1 MNVKIDSRKIE
12 KGDTFV
18 ALRGIDHDGHAYI
31 RQAIEN
37 GAAKIICEEGS
48 YEVETCIVE
57 DTRAYLVNYLKD
69 TYYDKISKLKLIG
82 ITGTNGKTTSAFL
95 LHQMLNKL
103 GRKCGYIG
111 TIGFYVGEKIRSLAN
126 TTPDIYD
133 LYAILLQC
141 LSLGCEYVVMEVSSQ
156 GLANHRVETL
166 QFDYAV
172 FTNLTQ
178 DHLDFHKTMERY
190 ALAKQELFR
199 MLKPSGKAIINYDD
213 SYKHYFLLE
222 ENENVTFGFTG
233 GDFKVALD
241 AADKEHTE
249 FSVQCP
255 AFTQNFS
262 TNLIGTYNIYNLMA
276 SVVILTLEQFDSAT
290 IAQAAAALTLPKGR
304 TECIHT
310 GNNLIMVDYAHTPDA
325 MSKVLTAARALTSGS
340 IYVVFGC
347 TGERDRDK
355 RAKMSAI
362 ACKHADYVIMTH
374 DDPHYEDQAQIYH
387 DMTSGLS
394 YDNYEIVHDRKD
406 AIRKGISLLDT
417 DDILLILGK
426 GHEEFIVCRDKR
438 IPFNDMNVARQ
449 CLSERRTPTE
459 TKNRL
464 ASYFKLSF
472 DGNEFLL
479 FHLWLCF
486 LLWNRDLQDTIFEF
500 CLDIILCD
508 RIAHIEGSVA
518 GTFITF
524 LTDIF
529 ALGIL
534 LILRVLCRSL
544 DDQVTILHFTGYIF
558 LLKSWK
564 VHINLV
570 TVFFLKH
577 ISTHQILCRCIIL
590 IDTKTWCI
598 KEIIH
603 KTICK

>member
-233 GDFKVALD
+233 GDFNVALD

-449 CLSERRTPTE
+449 CLSERRTPT
-459 TKNRL
+459 
-464 ASYFKLSF
+464 AV
-472 DGNEFLL
+472 
-479 FHLWLCF
+479 
-486 LLWNRDLQDTIFEF
+486 
-500 CLDIILCD
+500 
-508 RIAHIEGSVA
+508 RICQSA
-518 GTFITF
+518 
-524 LTDIF
+524 
-529 ALGIL
+529 
-534 LILRVLCRSL
+534 
-544 DDQVTILHFTGYIF
+544 
-558 LLKSWK
+558 
-564 VHINLV
+564 
-570 TVFFLKH
+570 
-577 ISTHQILCRCIIL
+577 
-590 IDTKTWCI
+590 
-598 KEIIH
+598 
-603 KTICK
+603 